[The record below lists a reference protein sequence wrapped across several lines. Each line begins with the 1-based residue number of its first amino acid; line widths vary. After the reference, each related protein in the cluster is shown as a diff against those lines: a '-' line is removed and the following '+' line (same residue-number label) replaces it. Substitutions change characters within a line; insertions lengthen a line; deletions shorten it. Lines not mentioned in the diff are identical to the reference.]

1 MEILD
6 VSGDIGLRVTATTK
20 EELFVKAACALFSLI
35 TDFETIEPLESREIA
50 LSADSSEDLMV
61 AWLNELIY
69 NFDVFGFLC
78 KDVTIN
84 KLSQRHIKATVK
96 GETFDEEKHKRGFLI
111 KAATYHNLKL
121 VCEPSFSSL
130 EIILDI

>member
-6 VSGDIGLRVTATTK
+6 VSGDIGLRVTSATM

-35 TDFETIEPLESREIA
+35 TDFEKISALESREIA
-50 LSADSSEDLMV
+50 LAADSLDDLIV
-61 AWLNELIY
+61 AWFNELIY
-69 NFDVFGFLC
+69 NFDAFGFLC
-78 KDVTIN
+78 KDVSIN
-84 KLSQRHIKATVK
+84 ELSQRHIKAAVK
-96 GETFDEEKHKRGFLI
+96 GEIFDGTRHNSGFMI